1 MKKELIL
8 DGIREIDLDASKE
21 KANAPK
27 LFSTPRPAKHLI
39 EINNLDK
46 SFSKGKKKTHALK
59 DVSLKINQNENMALL
74 GANGAGKTTLIE
86 IVVGANKQDSG
97 TVKYN
102 YHYVN
107 NFQEEIGI
115 QFQDSSYPWSLRVR
129 SIVNFMVSV
138 YDIGITKETLKRMV
152 KMFGLE
158 KFWNRQARSLSGG
171 QQQRL
176 NILLALLHKP
186 KIVFLDELS
195 TGLDISVREQIK
207 AFVKEYCKVNGI
219 NIVLVSHDVNEIDQ
233 LCDRIVIMQLGEIK
247 VDMYKDEVIKK
258 FGSIEKLLN
267 QYI

>member
-1 MKKELIL
+1 MKKEMIL
-8 DGIREIDLDASKE
+8 DGIKEISLETSQE
-21 KANAPK
+21 KLNAPK
-27 LFSTPRPAKHLI
+27 NFSIPRKSKHLI
-39 EINNLDK
+39 EIKNLDK
-46 SFSKGKKKTHALK
+46 SFGKTIALK
-59 DVSLKINQNENMALL
+59 NINLNINDKENLALL

-86 IVVGANKQDSG
+86 IIVGANKQDSG
-97 TVKYN
+97 TIEYKYD
-102 YHYVN
+102 YVN

-115 QFQDSSYPWSLRVR
+115 QFQDSSYPRSLRVR
-129 SIVNFMVSV
+129 SIVNFMVDI
-138 YDIGITKETLKRMV
+138 YNIGITKQQLKKMV

-158 KFWNRQARSLSGG
+158 KFWAKPARSLSGG

-207 AFVKEYCKVNGI
+207 KFVKDYCKVNEI
-219 NIVLVSHDVNEIDQ
+219 NIVLVSHDILEIEQ

-258 FGSIEKLLN
+258 FGSVEKLLN
-267 QYI
+267 MYI